1 MSREALDRALMAR
14 ALDLATRGLYSTPPN
29 PAVGCVLSR
38 DGQIV
43 GEGWHERAGEPHAE
57 VMALRAAGEGA
68 RGADVHV
75 TLEPCAHQGRTGP
88 CADALVQA
96 GVARV
101 VAAIL
106 DPNPRVSGKGLERL
120 RAAGIA
126 VDANVLADE
135 ASEINRGFLARM
147 TRARP
152 WVTVK
157 VGMSLDGRSALADG
171 SSQWITG
178 PEARADVQALRARAS
193 AIVTG
198 IGTVLADDPS
208 LTVRDARLELRGRNP
223 LRVVLDAALR
233 TPLQSKILL
242 PDAPTMILTAAGCLL
257 SNAAGAERLRAAEAS
272 VEGVPEKEG
281 RLDPGAVL
289 ARLATLDCNEVLVE
303 AGPRVI
309 GAFIAA
315 GLADEIVLYVAPTL
329 LGHTARAVCE
339 LPPLQSL
346 SMRSDL
352 EWHDVRRI
360 GSDLRLTLRPLENKG

>member
-1 MSREALDRALMAR
+1 MSREAQDRAVMAR
-14 ALDLATRGLYSTPPN
+14 ALELARRGVYSTPPN

-57 VMALRAAGEGA
+57 VVALRAAGERA

-88 CADALVQA
+88 CVEALIAA

-101 VAAIL
+101 VAAIG
-106 DPNPRVSGKGLERL
+106 DPNPRVGGKGHERL
-120 RAAGIA
+120 RQAGISVE
-126 VDANVLADE
+126 VDVLADE
-135 ASEINRGFLARM
+135 ARELNRGFFTRM
-147 TRARP
+147 RRARP

-157 VGMSLDGRSALADG
+157 AAMSLDGRSALADG

-198 IGTVLADDPS
+198 IGTVLADDPQ
-208 LTVRDARLELRGRNP
+208 LTVRDAQLELRGRRP
-223 LRVVLDAALR
+223 LRVVLDPALR
-233 TPLQSKILL
+233 TPAESRILRSE
-242 PDAPTMILTAAGCLL
+242 APTLILTTDASLSRSAAV
-257 SNAAGAERLRAAEAS
+257 ERIQATGSS
-272 VEGVPEKEG
+272 VESVPEIDG

-289 ARLATLDCNEVLVE
+289 ARLAALDCNEVLVE
-303 AGPRVI
+303 AGPRVT
-309 GAFIAA
+309 GSFLSAA
-315 GLADEIVLYVAPTL
+315 LVDELVLYVAPTL

-339 LPPLQSL
+339 LPPLQTL
-346 SMRSDL
+346 AMRSDL
-352 EWHDVRRI
+352 DWHDVRRV
-360 GSDLRLTLRPLENKG
+360 GGDLRLTLRPRTTKV